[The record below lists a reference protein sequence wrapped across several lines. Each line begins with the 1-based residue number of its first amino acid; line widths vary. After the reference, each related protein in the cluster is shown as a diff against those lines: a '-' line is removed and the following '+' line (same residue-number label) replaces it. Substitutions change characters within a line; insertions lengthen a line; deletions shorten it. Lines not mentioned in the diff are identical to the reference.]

1 MQIIFIGFFIR
12 ILLVVINFFYFPI
25 PGGEFDTMKFYE
37 EAVLYK
43 RYLSDEISGYDY
55 QLGWMY
61 SNFLGIIFLFL
72 GESLILGS
80 ILSCIAWFF
89 SAVIF
94 RSILIDLKCKESSIL
109 IAVLAYA
116 FIFPLS
122 IIYTSFMLRE
132 VYILLLFNILIF
144 IVFRISKKKL
154 FNNKFLDFFLF
165 IFISLIFIS
174 FHKSNVVFYLALIFF
189 LIFYFFV
196 KYYFVNLINLNGLI
210 ILFVFVALLFHLKF
224 FNTVF
229 DIIYNYQIGHFDK
242 QAPFRADYY
251 TYEKYITLKYS
262 LFGLIKLITNNI
274 YNYSFQPSFLI
285 ASLHVDL
292 VALYENLIRILFL
305 FFAIFKLMKKFQ
317 NKKFYILILF
327 IFFLMETI
335 YAQATVNWGSAS
347 RHHIPVLGLLL
358 LMVFFPIKKN

>member
-37 EAVLYK
+37 EAILYK
-43 RYLSDEISGYDY
+43 RYLSHEISVYDY

-61 SNFLGIIFLFL
+61 SNFLGIIFLIL
-72 GESLILGS
+72 GDSVILGS

-94 RSILIDLKCKESSIL
+94 RSILIDLKCKEGLII

-132 VYILLLFNILIF
+132 VYILLLFNILIL

-154 FNNKFLDFFLF
+154 FNNKFLNLILF
-165 IFISLIFIS
+165 VFISLIFIS
-174 FHKSNVVFYLALIFF
+174 FHRSNAVFYLALIFF
-189 LIFYFFV
+189 VTIYFFV
-196 KYYFVNLINLNGLI
+196 KIYFQNLKNLNGLI
-210 ILFVFVALLFHLKF
+210 ILAGIAALMFHFEF
-224 FNTVF
+224 FNGVF
-229 DIIYNYQIGHFDK
+229 SVIYDYQIGHFDK
-242 QAPFRADYY
+242 QVPFRADYY
-251 TYEKYITLKYS
+251 TYEKFAALKYS
-262 LFGLIKLITNNI
+262 FFGLIKLITNNI
-274 YNYSFQPSFLI
+274 YNYSFQPSFLR
-285 ASLHVDL
+285 ASTYVDV
-292 VALYENLIRILFL
+292 VALYENLIRILFS
-305 FFAIFKLMKKFQ
+305 FFAIFKLMKKFE

-327 IFFLMETI
+327 MFFLMEII

-347 RHHIPVLGLLL
+347 RHHVPVLGLLL
-358 LMVFFPIKKN
+358 LLVFFPIRKN